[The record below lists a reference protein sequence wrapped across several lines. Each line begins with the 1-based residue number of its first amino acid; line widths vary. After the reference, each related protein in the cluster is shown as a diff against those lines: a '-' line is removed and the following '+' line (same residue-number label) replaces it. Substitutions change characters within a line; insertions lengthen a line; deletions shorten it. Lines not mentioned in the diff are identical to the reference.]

1 LAEAI
6 AIETGSRYLNIV
18 SDDLCRQPPQGLS
31 AWSLTHKALTFWTV
45 SYTREASA
53 DAMGW
58 LEQALA
64 IEPDN
69 AMAHVLLGFVLNQ
82 RVVNSFAED
91 AMAENR
97 RALAEVDA
105 ALRLAPRD
113 STVMEYA
120 SLVWLNCGSR
130 NKSMQTAR
138 RVVALSPFNMVAW
151 GYLGC
156 ALTWAGTDE
165 ERAEGLAI
173 LQRLLKVAPNHP
185 SFPFWHYFLSF
196 GYTEGGDYSA
206 ARQHAQT
213 AVDVHPGFCLGWV
226 LLANAAGAL
235 GDEEGAR
242 LAIANAQQ
250 ANPRFDVEGFR
261 RYLLAISRE
270 VGGSVRKQTHGLVK
284 AGLLTPLSEVHA
296 A

>member
-1 LAEAI
+1 
-6 AIETGSRYLNIV
+6 
-18 SDDLCRQPPQGLS
+18 
-31 AWSLTHKALTFWTV
+31 
-45 SYTREASA
+45 
-53 DAMGW
+53 
-58 LEQALA
+58 
-64 IEPDN
+64 
-69 AMAHVLLGFVLNQ
+69 MAHVLLGFVLNQ

-91 AMAENR
+91 PMAENR

-130 NKSMQTAR
+130 NKAMQTAR

-156 ALTWAGTDE
+156 ALAWGGTDE

-196 GYTEGGDYSA
+196 GYTEGGDYRA
-206 ARQHAQT
+206 AREHAQT

-250 ANPRFDVEGFR
+250 ANPRFEVEGFR

-270 VGGSVRKQTHGLVK
+270 VGDSVHRQTLGLVK
-284 AGLLTPLSEVHA
+284 AGLLIPLTEVDA